1 MTLLA
6 DLKKGARARIVGHHV
21 PQSEDSQH
29 FLHRMM
35 ELGLFE
41 GEEITLL
48 FEGPW
53 GRDPMAVEVRGMV
66 LGLGRSQARW
76 IEVQEL

>member
-1 MTLLA
+1 MTLLSN
-6 DLKKGARARIVGHHV
+6 LKKGARARIVGHHT
-21 PQSEDSQH
+21 PPGDDSQLY
-29 FLHRMM
+29 LHRMM

-48 FEGPW
+48 FEGPI

-66 LGLGRSQARW
+66 LGLGRRQAQW
-76 IEVQEL
+76 IEVEEL